1 MDDARR
7 AVEASGLAGSG
18 SHRAAGP
25 EGLPPHFVPL
35 RLVMRPG
42 AVTVELT
49 QPDML
54 VGRHSEAD
62 VRLPLPDVSRRHC
75 RFVFSDGSWHV
86 RDLKSLNGTFVND
99 QAVEYTAIFHGD
111 TVRIGGYVFSIDLSG
126 NGGAAEVVGTEEGVL
141 LSITHAL
148 PQPEVAPPAKRQAS

>member
-1 MDDARR
+1 MDDFRR
-7 AVEASGLAGSG
+7 DAEAAGLAGSG
-18 SHRAAGP
+18 SHAAP
-25 EGLPPHFVPL
+25 DCEGLPPHFVPL

-42 AVTVELT
+42 GVAVELT
-49 QPDML
+49 RPDML
-54 VGRHSEAD
+54 LGRHSEAD

-86 RDLKSLNGTFVND
+86 RDLKSLNGTYVNE

-111 TVRIGGYVFSIDLSG
+111 TVRIGGFVFGVDLA
-126 NGGAAEVVGTEEGVL
+126 GADGTAEGVGTGDGVL

-148 PQPEVAPPAKRQAS
+148 PRPDGTPPVQRQAS